1 MMKSTK
7 IGMKDELV
15 INSVKAEPSSVLLGP
30 SSKITAL
37 VVDDDTLN
45 QMIHRRLLDG
55 LGVQNQ
61 VVGNGKEAVDVHSS
75 GKSFDLILMDKD
87 MPVMNGIEVRT
98 YICSITKVSMEKIMQ
113 IILMIILFPY
123 FNLFIIND
131 RQRENS
137 ALWGFVV

>member
-1 MMKSTK
+1 MFAVCFRSRLGIQGDREKKMKSTK

-98 YICSITKVSMEKIMQ
+98 YICINGENHANHFDDNSFSI
-113 IILMIILFPY
+113 LYL
-123 FNLFIIND
+123 
-131 RQRENS
+131 
-137 ALWGFVV
+137 

>member
-98 YICSITKVSMEKIMQ
+98 YICSFTKASMEKIMQ

-123 FNLFIIND
+123 FIN
-131 RQRENS
+131 
-137 ALWGFVV
+137 

>member
-1 MMKSTK
+1 MEKTLS
-7 IGMKDELV
+7 
-15 INSVKAEPSSVLLGP
+15 
-30 SSKITAL
+30 AL
-37 VVDDDTLN
+37 VVDDDLVN
-45 QMIHRRLLDG
+45 QMIHRRLLDA
-55 LGVQNQ
+55 LGIQNQ

-98 YICSITKVSMEKIMQ
+98 YICSFTKASIHT
-113 IILMIILFPY
+113 LL
-123 FNLFIIND
+123 IND